1 MIVVFLHFLLFFL
14 PYYIRLGVII
24 LTIIG
29 YGLVCGLDS
38 SVFRAVIMGGM
49 SMIALFW
56 GREID
61 VRRLLSRSCIMMLV
75 INPYFLAYDS
85 GFLLSYSALIGII
98 YFDNINKN
106 SQEKEEKSTINPPV
120 LRTTPPFQKEDKK
133 LVKPVMKLLKYAYK
147 SYLLPSV

>member
-1 MIVVFLHFLLFFL
+1 
-14 PYYIRLGVII
+14 
-24 LTIIG
+24 
-29 YGLVCGLDS
+29 
-38 SVFRAVIMGGM
+38 MGGM

-61 VRRLLSRSCIMMLV
+61 VRRLLSRSAIMMLV

-120 LRTTPPFQKEDKK
+120 LRTTPPFQKEEKK
-133 LVKPVMKLLKYAYK
+133 LVKPVIKLLKHIYK
-147 SYLLPSV
+147 NYLSPSI